1 MPDEK
6 YMRMAIEKA
15 KEGLKLGQ
23 TPFAATIVRGDQVI
37 ACDHNVV
44 WLTTDVT
51 AHAEVTA
58 IRRACGKLSTVDL
71 SGCVIYSTTE
81 PCPMCFTACHWAR
94 LDRIVYGADIAG
106 AKAAGFSELTVSN
119 AQLKREGG
127 SPIEIVP
134 GFLREEAVELF
145 RLFAAQPGARKY

>member
-1 MPDEK
+1 MSDEQF
-6 YMRMAIEKA
+6 MRMAIEKA
-15 KEGLKLGQ
+15 KEGLRLGQ
-23 TPFAATIVRGDQVI
+23 TPFAATIVKAGEVI
-37 ACDHNVV
+37 ACDHNMV
-44 WLTTDVT
+44 WLTTDIT

-58 IRRACGKLSTVDL
+58 IRRACSKLSTIDL

-81 PCPMCFTACHWAR
+81 PCPMCFSACHWAR
-94 LDRIVYGADIAG
+94 LDRIVYGADIAD
-106 AKAAGFSELTVSN
+106 ARAAGFSELTVSN

>member
-15 KEGLKLGQ
+15 KEGLRLGQ
-23 TPFAATIVRGDQVI
+23 TPFAATIVKGDQVI

-94 LDRIVYGADIAG
+94 LDRIVYGADIAD

>member
-1 MPDEK
+1 MSDEQF
-6 YMRMAIEKA
+6 MRMAIEKA
-15 KEGLKLGQ
+15 KEGLRLGQ
-23 TPFAATIVRGDQVI
+23 TPFAATIVKAGEVI
-37 ACDHNVV
+37 ACDHNMV
-44 WLTTDVT
+44 WLTTDIT

-58 IRRACGKLSTVDL
+58 IRRACSKLSTINL

-81 PCPMCFTACHWAR
+81 PCPMCFSACHWAR
-94 LDRIVYGADIAG
+94 LDRIVYGADIAD
-106 AKAAGFSELTVSN
+106 ARAAGFSELTVSN